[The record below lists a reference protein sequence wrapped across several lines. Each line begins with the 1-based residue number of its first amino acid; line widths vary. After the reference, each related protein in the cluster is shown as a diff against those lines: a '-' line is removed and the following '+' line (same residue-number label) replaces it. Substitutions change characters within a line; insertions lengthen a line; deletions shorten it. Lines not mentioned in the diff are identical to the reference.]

1 MEGQASCV
9 DRLAVDVGPGA
20 RFFRVRSM
28 SHSAIKSYR
37 GAMNRIVV
45 FLVSLSFACG
55 AFAGFK
61 VKLIK
66 PKKAGE
72 FQTRAIS
79 GDVTFAADLVLD
91 RKTQN
96 AYFYKELSPAN
107 VIAVRLGVFN
117 AGGSEVVLPIDGL
130 QLLDPSGRELAPVAP
145 EAVAQALI
153 NGLVVKADARKS
165 KPVEVAPQARDPRLD
180 PTDPRYDPRL
190 DPNDPRYDPRY
201 DPTYNP
207 NDPRMRRYPN
217 GTYGGPWGRP
227 GVDVVLSPGG
237 GSGSGDLS
245 QHEKALVEK
254 DFVDKA
260 HSLDPVEARSARD
273 KFLFFSI
280 EGTPAVGMGFVLKL
294 PPAKGIPREIILRF

>member
-1 MEGQASCV
+1 MKRV
-9 DRLAVDVGPGA
+9 LA
-20 RFFRVRSM
+20 FF
-28 SHSAIKSYR
+28 
-37 GAMNRIVV
+37 
-45 FLVSLSFACG
+45 VSLSLAGG

-107 VIAVRLGVFN
+107 VITVRLGVFN
-117 AGGSEVVLPIDGL
+117 AGGNEVALPLDGL
-130 QLLDPSGRELAPVAP
+130 QLLDPSGQELAPVAP
-145 EAVAQALI
+145 EAVARALV

-165 KPVEVAPQARDPRLD
+165 KPVEVSPQARDPRLD

-190 DPNDPRYDPRY
+190 DPNDPRYDPRSDPRY

-227 GVDVVLSPGG
+227 GVDVVLNPGG
-237 GSGSGDLS
+237 GSGSGNLS
-245 QHEKALVEK
+245 QYEKSLVEK

-260 HSLDPVEARSARD
+260 HSLDPVEGRSVRD

-280 EGTPAVGMGFVLKL
+280 EGTPAVGTGFTLKL
-294 PPAKGIPREIILRF
+294 PPAQGIPREIILKF